1 MDEWL
6 SWMLKD
12 ELGKLDEMK
21 DELVE
26 LLSWRISWVSWM
38 S

>member
-1 MDEWL
+1 MVKLDDGFDMLNE
-6 SWMLKD
+6 LKD
-12 ELGKLDEMK
+12 ELG
-21 DELVE
+21 E